1 MVGFLFLSLSLSLTL
16 SLSLSLMTVDKVR
29 TFAIP
34 HISHYDV
41 LTDHKPNATG
51 PTNSGL
57 KTSKLGQRLG
67 V

>member
-1 MVGFLFLSLSLSLTL
+1 
-16 SLSLSLMTVDKVR
+16 MTVDKVR